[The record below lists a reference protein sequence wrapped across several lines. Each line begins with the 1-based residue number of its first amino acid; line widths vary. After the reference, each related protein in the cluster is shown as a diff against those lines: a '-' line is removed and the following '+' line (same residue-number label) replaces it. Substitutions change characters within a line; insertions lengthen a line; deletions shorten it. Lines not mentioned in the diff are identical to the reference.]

1 MPRGLV
7 RVGATVINRFTSMQ
21 SSKGMENLRIR
32 ISKYM
37 SYLLRHNPEGLKM
50 DDEGFVDLGELLA
63 KMRRMY
69 PEVDA
74 HFIMKIV
81 EGGDRRRFEIRDGKI
96 RALYGH
102 SIPVRISFEEDHEVS
117 VLYHGT
123 THEAAFKILREGLKP
138 MRRNWVHLSP
148 TIELARRVALRR
160 TNRPVILRVDAARAR
175 MDGLKFYKACEEVYL
190 SEELPPRYLSIAIMY

>member
-1 MPRGLV
+1 V
-7 RVGATVINRFTSMQ
+7 RAGATVINRPTSVQ
-21 SSKGMENLRIR
+21 SSKGMEDLKVR

-50 DDEGFVDLGELLA
+50 DAEGFVNLGELLA

-69 PEVDA
+69 PGVDIRL
-74 HFIMKIV
+74 IMEIV
-81 EGGDRRRFEIRDGKI
+81 EGGDRRRFEMRDGRI

-102 SIPVRISFEEDHEVS
+102 SIPVRISFEEDLEVS

-123 THEAAFKILREGLKP
+123 TCEAASKILREGLKP

-160 TNRPVILRVDAARAR
+160 TIRPVILRVDAARAR

-190 SEELPPRYLSIAIMY
+190 SGELPPRYLSIAARY